1 MPVRLI
7 NVDMLEETSETDPK
21 RPITYV
27 KIVNLSALPFWM
39 LAAYLLYHLLDTIT
53 LTLLLFGV
61 AFFLAALLDRPI
73 SWLDKRG
80 LSRGK
85 SVAVIALLFLTIV
98 GVGIAV
104 AVPTII
110 EQATEISR
118 NAPQTI
124 DNAQKRLE
132 TYTSRYPIIKE
143 QLDNANLPQKATEY
157 GQRFLPQVGRYSLN
171 FLSGILSTLIVFLIT
186 LYTVAEPRP
195 LVRGALSL
203 FPRKHRQTAL
213 RVLAGV
219 TTSLQ
224 AWVRATALMMVIVG
238 VVSGLGLWAIGVKS
252 PLLFGIIAGFG
263 EAIPTIGPIISAIPP
278 FLVTLANDPA
288 KAMWILVLFFVIQQ
302 IENNLLVPRIMAT
315 TLNLHS
321 VSVMFFVIVMGSLIG
336 LLGILLAPPL
346 CAVLKVVYQEVYL
359 KPKRAKEKAE
369 EDKEES
375 TGIVASPS
383 V

>member
-1 MPVRLI
+1 MRLI
-7 NVDMLEETSETDPK
+7 NVDTSEETSDTDPK
-21 RPITYV
+21 RPITQV

-73 SWLDKRG
+73 SWLDKHG

-85 SVAVIALLFLTIV
+85 SVAVIALLFLTLI
-98 GVGIAV
+98 GAGIAV
-104 AVPTII
+104 AVPPLI
-110 EQATEISR
+110 EQATEFSQ
-118 NAPQTI
+118 NAPKTI
-124 DNAQKRLE
+124 ATAQRRLE
-132 TYTSRYPIIKE
+132 SYTSRYPVVQE
-143 QLDNANLPQKATEY
+143 QLDAANLPQKATEY
-157 GQRFLPQVGRYSLN
+157 GQKFLPQVGRYSLN
-171 FLSGILSTLIVFLIT
+171 FLGGILSALIVFLIT

-252 PLLFGIIAGFG
+252 PLLFGIIAGIG

-278 FLVTLANDPA
+278 FLVTLADDPA
-288 KAMWILVLFFVIQQ
+288 KAMWVLVLFLVIQQ
-302 IENNLLVPRIMAT
+302 VENNLLVPRIMAT

-321 VSVMFFVIVMGSLIG
+321 VSVMFFVIVMGSLVG

-346 CAVLKVVYQEVYL
+346 CAVLKVIYQEVYL

-369 EDKEES
+369 EN
-375 TGIVASPS
+375 TGANTEVVPSAS